1 MECRAPGVEE
11 GQVPDLEVAV
21 VPLKA
26 RDCQQKAEV
35 LQTLVS
41 RHRSRVSSAAVVE
54 VGDLGSQRSTKL
66 SLCSV
71 EQEGGWRISL
81 PLRLA
86 AAL

>member
-1 MECRAPGVEE
+1 MECHAPGVEE
-11 GQVPDLEVAV
+11 GQVPDLEAAV

>member
-1 MECRAPGVEE
+1 MECHAPGVEE
-11 GQVPDLEVAV
+11 GQVPDLEAAV

-41 RHRSRVSSAAVVE
+41 RHRSRVSSAAVAE

>member
-1 MECRAPGVEE
+1 MECHAPGVEE
-11 GQVPDLEVAV
+11 GQVPDLEAAV

-41 RHRSRVSSAAVVE
+41 RHRSRVSSAAVAE

-71 EQEGGWRISL
+71 EQEEGLQISL
-81 PLRLA
+81 PPQLVAVL
-86 AAL
+86 